1 MLLYD
6 ILSEIIPIALVL
18 SVLIIPLG
26 FDKAVK
32 ND

>member
-6 ILSEIIPIALVL
+6 ILSEFIPVTLVL

-26 FDKAVK
+26 FEPVK
-32 ND
+32 R